1 MKINFNDQQTKA
13 INHGKGPAIILAVP
27 GSGKTTVLLHR
38 TYNLISKHKILPE
51 KILSITFSRA
61 SAKEMKKRFV
71 NNFKNTSSIPITF
84 STIHSFSYSIL
95 REYTNRHGIPYTLI
109 EGNSNS
115 INKITILRNLYY
127 DINGEWAADEKLE
140 GINNGIGYIKN
151 MMIGVDDYLK
161 ENKVEINHFKEIYM
175 SYENF
180 KKEKKMIDFDDMLVL
195 TLDFLKRDS
204 YLLSKWR
211 NKYDFIQVDE
221 GQDTSKIQLEII
233 KLIAKPKNNLFIVAD
248 DDQSIYGFRGAFPQ
262 GLFDLKREFK
272 DLSIFYMEENYRS
285 SRNIVSVCNKFIRQN
300 KLRYNKNIFTK
311 NNYVSPINIV
321 KLNTITEQYEYIIK
335 ELKKFADYSNAAIL
349 YRNNISSIGV
359 IEYLENNKI
368 PFHMRDV
375 NVKFFNHWIIKDIIS
390 FLNVANNPED
400 LNSFEK
406 IYFKMKGFIYKNYVD
421 YIKTLNYDKSVFD
434 RILEINDLSRD
445 YRQKI
450 MEIKIDFNRL
460 KNMAPHE
467 AITFIEKSLEY
478 EIYLKENALK
488 FGYTFDSLKT
498 ILYYLKLISAKTENL
513 EELLR
518 RLKYLEYLTFQ
529 SKYNTKGVNLSTI
542 HSAKGLEY
550 DRVFMID
557 LIEGD
562 FPSSNS
568 IDAFEN
574 GKIQLMEEERRLF
587 YVGMTRTKNNLMLLT
602 YSNKSEKKVYPSR
615 FVNELENL

>member
-1 MKINFNDQQTKA
+1 
-13 INHGKGPAIILAVP
+13 
-27 GSGKTTVLLHR
+27 
-38 TYNLISKHKILPE
+38 
-51 KILSITFSRA
+51 
-61 SAKEMKKRFV
+61 
-71 NNFKNTSSIPITF
+71 
-84 STIHSFSYSIL
+84 
-95 REYTNRHGIPYTLI
+95 
-109 EGNSNS
+109 
-115 INKITILRNLYY
+115 
-127 DINGEWAADEKLE
+127 
-140 GINNGIGYIKN
+140 
-151 MMIGVDDYLK
+151 
-161 ENKVEINHFKEIYM
+161 
-175 SYENF
+175 
-180 KKEKKMIDFDDMLVL
+180 
-195 TLDFLKRDS
+195 
-204 YLLSKWR
+204 
-211 NKYDFIQVDE
+211 
-221 GQDTSKIQLEII
+221 
-233 KLIAKPKNNLFIVAD
+233 
-248 DDQSIYGFRGAFPQ
+248 
-262 GLFDLKREFK
+262 
-272 DLSIFYMEENYRS
+272 
-285 SRNIVSVCNKFIRQN
+285 
-300 KLRYNKNIFTK
+300 
-311 NNYVSPINIV
+311 
-321 KLNTITEQYEYIIK
+321 
-335 ELKKFADYSNAAIL
+335 
-349 YRNNISSIGV
+349 
-359 IEYLENNKI
+359 
-368 PFHMRDV
+368 
-375 NVKFFNHWIIKDIIS
+375 
-390 FLNVANNPED
+390 
-400 LNSFEK
+400 
-406 IYFKMKGFIYKNYVD
+406 MKGFIYKNYVD